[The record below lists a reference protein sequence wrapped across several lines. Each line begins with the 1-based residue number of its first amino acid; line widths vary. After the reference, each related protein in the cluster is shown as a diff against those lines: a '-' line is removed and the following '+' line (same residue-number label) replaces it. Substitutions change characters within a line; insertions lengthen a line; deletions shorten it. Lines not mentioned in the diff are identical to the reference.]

1 MLAATPSVVPAGMMT
16 GRRPLFLPRRDS
28 LFPQFTLCANYFCG
42 MLSETFPNRLVLYS
56 GTSGGNT
63 SNDINNGTLS
73 YPCVLDLLS
82 GHGITFKNY
91 NFHCPPNYSILAL
104 FRKWATG
111 GPNNELNRSK
121 AQFFSDCTN
130 NTLPQV
136 SFITEAPLYD
146 EYSPANIHT
155 GMNMIKSI
163 ITAVQ
168 ASKAWASTAILV
180 TYDEAGGFFD
190 HKPPKQFD
198 AYGPGIRVPMIIVS
212 PFARKGFVDTAYSE
226 HSSVLKFIE
235 AVFGLPTLASIN
247 HMFDKSTPKVNNQA
261 NGAPFPPRDG
271 NPAISDLTQC
281 FTFG

>member
-1 MLAATPSVVPAGMMT
+1 
-16 GRRPLFLPRRDS
+16 
-28 LFPQFTLCANYFCG
+28 
-42 MLSETFPNRLVLYS
+42 MLSETYPNRPVLYS

-63 SNDINNGTLS
+63 SNDIRNGTLN
-73 YPCVLDLLS
+73 YPCVLDQLS
-82 GHGITFKNY
+82 AHGITFKNY
-91 NFHCPPNYSILAL
+91 NFHCPSNYSILAL
-104 FRKWATG
+104 FKKWATG
-111 GPNNELNRSK
+111 GPNNELNRSQ

-136 SFITEAPLYD
+136 SFITEAPPYD
-146 EYSPANIHT
+146 EHPPANNQI

-180 TYDEAGGFFD
+180 TYDEGGGFFD
-190 HKPPKQFD
+190 HKPPRQLD
-198 AYGPGIRVPMIIVS
+198 AYGPGIRVPMMIVS
-212 PFARKGFVDTAYSE
+212 PFAKKGFVDTAYSE

-261 NGAPFPPRDG
+261 NGAPFPLRDG
-271 NPAISDLTQC
+271 KAAISDLTQC

>member
-1 MLAATPSVVPAGMMT
+1 M
-16 GRRPLFLPRRDS
+16 
-28 LFPQFTLCANYFCG
+28 
-42 MLSETFPNRLVLYS
+42 
-56 GTSGGNT
+56 
-63 SNDINNGTLS
+63 
-73 YPCVLDLLS
+73 
-82 GHGITFKNY
+82 
-91 NFHCPPNYSILAL
+91 
-104 FRKWATG
+104 
-111 GPNNELNRSK
+111 
-121 AQFFSDCTN
+121 
-130 NTLPQV
+130 
-136 SFITEAPLYD
+136 SFITEAPPYD
-146 EYSPANIHT
+146 EHPPANIHT
-155 GMNMIKSI
+155 GMNMIKS

-190 HKPPKQFD
+190 HKPPRQLD

-212 PFARKGFVDTAYSE
+212 PFARKGHVDTAYSE

-271 NPAISDLTQC
+271 KAAISDLTQC